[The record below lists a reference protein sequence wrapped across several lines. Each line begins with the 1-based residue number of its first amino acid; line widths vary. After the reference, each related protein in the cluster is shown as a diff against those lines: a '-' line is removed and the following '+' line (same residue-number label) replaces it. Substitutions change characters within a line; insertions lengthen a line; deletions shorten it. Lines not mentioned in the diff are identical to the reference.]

1 VRVPLRPHVA
11 GWVSLVEPGGKE
23 ILRQVG
29 APAAAEP
36 KGEETTNEKDGEK
49 ELMKMPELPAVGSK
63 FKVIV
68 PVVVARKSELS
79 TSSQTGNLQ
88 RGTQV
93 CNFFVM
99 LDFGKKS
106 PVELINSHGMQERL
120 SQCLRPHLA

>member
-1 VRVPLRPHVA
+1 MRVPLRPHVA

-29 APAAAEP
+29 APVAAEP
-36 KGEETTNEKDGEK
+36 KDGETTNEK
-49 ELMKMPELPAVGSK
+49 ELTEVPEVPAVGSK

-93 CNFFVM
+93 CNFC
-99 LDFGKKS
+99 KT
-106 PVELINSHGMQERL
+106 
-120 SQCLRPHLA
+120 